1 MRWVGVAW
9 DRMAVK
15 LAGIAKVDLTL
26 SGSREHLST
35 SIFLLPI
42 LSILHPCRLPV
53 ACMYKLPLM
62 PSSHGHAHSTAAAH
76 RQTTGSS
83 AETLQLQLSN
93 RKCPCDRPI
102 KTHKNRG
109 HHKKR
114 KHWHRKKKS
123 KKKKKPRCSK
133 SSENFHFYRCVEIS
147 PTLHRITPKIKKE
160 RSIRHAEV

>member
-1 MRWVGVAW
+1 MRCDAMRWVGVAW

-114 KHWHRKKKS
+114 KHWHRKKKI

-133 SSENFHFYRCVEIS
+133 SSENFHFSSLR
-147 PTLHRITPKIKKE
+147 
-160 RSIRHAEV
+160 